1 MHKIIFITG
10 VSSGFGR
17 DLMVEAAKSG
27 HTVIGTVRNENQID
41 EINNIHKD
49 KTFGYVMDVNDHQ
62 KVREVIDEIIKKFN
76 KIDVAINNAGYG
88 LMGAVEETSMEEARQ
103 QMETNF
109 FGALAVTQA
118 VLPHFRQQKSGHLIQ
133 FSSIAG
139 LAGSPGLGL
148 YNASK
153 HALEGMSEALYFEML
168 PLGIKVTIVEPGP
181 FRTNWAGRSMKFTKE
196 SIVDYKDTSGKL
208 RETITGYSGNQ
219 PGDPVRAAKAVLHII
234 NQAKPPLRLLLG
246 KVAIERAKSK
256 VKWITDDIQEWE
268 ELGLGTDF

>member
-10 VSSGFGR
+10 VSSGFGK
-17 DLMVEAAKSG
+17 DMLIEAAKTG
-27 HTVIGTVRNENQID
+27 HTVIGTVRNEEQVTD
-41 EINNIHKD
+41 INNIHPD
-49 KTFGYVMDVNDHQ
+49 KTFGFVMDVNNHE
-62 KVREVIDEIIKKFN
+62 KVKEVIDNVINKFG
-76 KIDVAINNAGYG
+76 KIDVVINNAGYG
-88 LMGAVEETSMEEARQ
+88 LMGAVEETSMQEARE

-118 VLPHFRQQKSGHLIQ
+118 ILPHFRQQKSGHLIQ

-153 HALEGMSEALYFEML
+153 HALEGMSEALYFELL
-168 PLGIKVTIVEPGP
+168 PLAIKVTIVEPGP
-181 FRTNWAGRSMKFTKE
+181 FRTNWAGKSMKFTSK
-196 SIVDYKDTSGKL
+196 SIEGYKDTAGKL

-219 PGDPVRAAKAVLHII
+219 PGDPLKAAKAVLHII
-234 NQAKPPLRLLLG
+234 NQVKPPLRLLLG
-246 KVAIERAKSK
+246 KVAIERAKGK

>member
-1 MHKIIFITG
+1 M
-10 VSSGFGR
+10 
-17 DLMVEAAKSG
+17 
-27 HTVIGTVRNENQID
+27 Q
-41 EINNIHKD
+41 
-49 KTFGYVMDVNDHQ
+49 
-62 KVREVIDEIIKKFN
+62 
-76 KIDVAINNAGYG
+76 
-88 LMGAVEETSMEEARQ
+88 EARE

-109 FGALAVTQA
+109 FGVLAVTQA
-118 VLPHFRQQKSGHLIQ
+118 ILPHFRQQKSGHLIQ

-139 LAGSPGLGL
+139 LAGSPGLGI

-153 HALEGMSEALYFEML
+153 HALEGMSEALYFELL

-181 FRTNWAGRSMKFTKE
+181 FRTNWAGKSMKFTSK
-196 SIVDYKDTSGKL
+196 SIDGYKDTAGKL

-219 PGDPVRAAKAVLHII
+219 PGDPIKAAKAVLHII

-246 KVAIERAKSK
+246 KVAIERAKGK